1 MNLKK
6 ITVPLVLLILSLGV
20 SAQQQET
27 FNNPVINA
35 DVPDPSMIRVGDYY
49 YLVST
54 TMHLMPGAPIM
65 RSPDM
70 KHWETIS
77 YVFPRID
84 DGPRYD
90 LLEGTAY
97 GQGQWASSIRYHDG
111 KF

>member
-49 YLVST
+49 CVLFLHCSFRYQPEHNTVILFFMLT
-54 TMHLMPGAPIM
+54 CPIC
-65 RSPDM
+65 RCVAQVITFT
-70 KHWETIS
+70 W
-77 YVFPRID
+77 FP
-84 DGPRYD
+84 
-90 LLEGTAY
+90 LLCT
-97 GQGQWASSIRYHDG
+97 
-111 KF
+111 

>member
-49 YLVST
+49 YLGIFSKC
-54 TMHLMPGAPIM
+54 P
-65 RSPDM
+65 
-70 KHWETIS
+70 
-77 YVFPRID
+77 
-84 DGPRYD
+84 
-90 LLEGTAY
+90 
-97 GQGQWASSIRYHDG
+97 
-111 KF
+111 

>member
-49 YLVST
+49 YLT
-54 TMHLMPGAPIM
+54 
-65 RSPDM
+65 
-70 KHWETIS
+70 
-77 YVFPRID
+77 
-84 DGPRYD
+84 
-90 LLEGTAY
+90 
-97 GQGQWASSIRYHDG
+97 
-111 KF
+111 